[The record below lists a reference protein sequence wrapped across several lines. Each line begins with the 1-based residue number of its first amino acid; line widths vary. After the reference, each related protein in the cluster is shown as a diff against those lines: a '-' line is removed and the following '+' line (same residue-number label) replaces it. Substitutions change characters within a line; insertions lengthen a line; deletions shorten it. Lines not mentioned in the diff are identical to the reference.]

1 MSAVDTEAKGKL
13 DFKVKIDQT
22 AACQRHIVVTVPRA
36 EIDRYF
42 REAYSE
48 IAPRADL
55 PGFRQGKIPR
65 KLLESRFK
73 KTVADQV
80 KSSLVMDSL
89 QQITEGGDISAI
101 AEPDMDY
108 GAVKLPDSGDFT
120 FEFKIEVRPEFQSPK
135 WEGLKLTKTEFTLTD
150 QEVET
155 QLVRTLDRIT
165 PGEPWDG
172 EAQLGDRLILDGEFS
187 QGGRRISGFEESLV
201 ILRAE
206 LSLADCIIENFG
218 ELMTGSKEGDR
229 ISTKVKIME
238 TSLNEALRGQEV
250 DATFKVVE
258 IRRVNVEAL
267 NSTQLSSLGFDDT
280 EEFSTQLSSLG
291 FDDTE
296 ELRDF
301 VRSELTRQSE
311 YHQNQLLRD
320 QITKELTVG
329 ADWELPTGMVRRQA
343 ERELQRR
350 VLEMRRNGF
359 SDDQIRTVVNSMRRN
374 IEELTRGA
382 LREHF
387 VLEKLAEDLKI
398 EPTDEQYEA
407 EIKLI
412 SEQSD
417 STVRQVKAKLD
428 RTGQMDA
435 LRNQII
441 ERLVIERIVAAS
453 DLTTV
458 KGDSI
463 LKKEPKEFAVEF
475 LVAPVSQSLPE
486 AKYDDLPEDG
496 ADDKSPVKPT

>member
-108 GAVKLPDSGDFT
+108 GAVDLPDSGDFT
-120 FEFKIEVRPEFQSPK
+120 FEFNIEVRPEFSSPN
-135 WEGLKLTKTEFTLTD
+135 WQGLKLTKTEYTLTED
-150 QEVET
+150 DVEK
-155 QLVRTLDRIT
+155 QLVRTLERFV

-172 EAQLGDRLILDGEFS
+172 EASKGDRLLLEAEFS
-187 QGGRRISGFEESLV
+187 KDGRRISSFDEVLV
-201 ILRAE
+201 TLRDE

-218 ELMTGSKEGDR
+218 ELMSGSKEGDKVA
-229 ISTKVKIME
+229 TKVKILE
-238 TSLNEALRGQEV
+238 TSLNESLRGTEV
-250 DATFKVVE
+250 DAVFKVIE

-267 NSTQLSSLGFDDT
+267 GPKVLEQIGFDDT
-280 EEFSTQLSSLG
+280 
-291 FDDTE
+291 D
-296 ELRDF
+296 ELREF
-301 VRSELTRQSE
+301 VRSELKRQSQ
-311 YHQNQLLRD
+311 YHQTQLLRE
-320 QITKELTVG
+320 QITKQLTSG
-329 ADWELPTGMVRRQA
+329 ADWELPSRLVRRQA

-350 VLEMRRNGF
+350 VLELRRNGF
-359 SDDQIRTVVNSMRRN
+359 EDDQIKTVVNSMRRN
-374 IEELTRGA
+374 IEEMTREA

-387 VLEKLAEDLKI
+387 VLEKIAEDLSI
-398 EPTDEQYEA
+398 EPTEQQYEE
-407 EIKLI
+407 EIKFI
-412 SEQSD
+412 AEQID
-417 STVRQVKAKLD
+417 ATVRQVRTRLD
-428 RTGQMDA
+428 RSGQMDA
-435 LRNQII
+435 IRNQIL
-441 ERLVIERIVAAS
+441 ERDVIDKIVGAAEVN
-453 DLTTV
+453 TV
-458 KGDSI
+458 QGESI

-475 LVAPVSQSLPE
+475 LVAPVTQSLPE
-486 AKYDDLPEDG
+486 AKYDERPEDG